1 MPAPTTAPHPDRR
14 HFLQQ
19 SGLGLGGVA
28 LNWMLQRDLAR
39 ANETPQLANPL
50 APKPSHFPARAK
62 SVIFLMMNGGPS
74 QIDTFDPKPAL
85 EKVDGKLFARENV
98 KTAQVSGKRYFVR
111 SPFRFYQHGECGMP
125 VSELFQETAAH
136 VDKIAFLRSGY
147 CDSDNHPAA
156 VFQYNTGYPVQ
167 GNPSIGSWIVYGLGS
182 ENENLPSY
190 VVLRDGKPFG
200 GNTSWANGYLPA
212 LYQGLQFRAGKNPV
226 LNLKGPAGISRNQ
239 QQQTLNLVQSLNRK
253 HLQERAEFSD
263 LSARIAAYEL
273 AFRMQQEIPVATD
286 IQRETSAT
294 HQLYGL
300 ENDTTKTFGTR
311 CLLARRLVERGVRF
325 VQVWSGGWDSH
336 DNVLEGHKNA
346 ARSVDRPIA
355 GLLTDLDQRG
365 LLDETLV
372 VWGGEFGR
380 TADTTEAAF
389 NKKKPGRDHNPK
401 ATLMWFAGGGVRAG
415 SVLGATDEVG
425 DRSVEQR
432 HHLRDVHATLLH
444 LLGLD
449 QELLT
454 YYHGGRYK
462 RLTDNG
468 GDVIQGLLA

>member
-1 MPAPTTAPHPDRR
+1 M
-14 HFLQQ
+14 
-19 SGLGLGGVA
+19 
-28 LNWMLQRDLAR
+28 
-39 ANETPQLANPL
+39 
-50 APKPSHFPARAK
+50 
-62 SVIFLMMNGGPS
+62 
-74 QIDTFDPKPAL
+74 
-85 EKVDGKLFARENV
+85 
-98 KTAQVSGKRYFVR
+98 
-111 SPFRFYQHGECGMP
+111 
-125 VSELFQETAAH
+125 
-136 VDKIAFLRSGY
+136 
-147 CDSDNHPAA
+147 
-156 VFQYNTGYPVQ
+156 
-167 GNPSIGSWIVYGLGS
+167 
-182 ENENLPSY
+182 
-190 VVLRDGKPFG
+190 
-200 GNTSWANGYLPA
+200 
-212 LYQGLQFRAGKNPV
+212 
-226 LNLKGPAGISRNQ
+226 
-239 QQQTLNLVQSLNRK
+239 
-253 HLQERAEFSD
+253 
-263 LSARIAAYEL
+263 
-273 AFRMQQEIPVATD
+273 
-286 IQRETSAT
+286 
-294 HQLYGL
+294 
-300 ENDTTKTFGTR
+300 
-311 CLLARRLVERGVRF
+311 
-325 VQVWSGGWDSH
+325 QVWSGGWDSH

-389 NKKKPGRDHNPK
+389 NKKQPGRDHNPK

-432 HHLRDVHATLLH
+432 HHLRDVHATLLQ

>member
-28 LNWMLQRDLAR
+28 LNWRLQRDLAR

-85 EKVDGKLFARENV
+85 EKIDGKLFARENV

-200 GNTSWANGYLPA
+200 GNT
-212 LYQGLQFRAGKNPV
+212 
-226 LNLKGPAGISRNQ
+226 
-239 QQQTLNLVQSLNRK
+239 
-253 HLQERAEFSD
+253 
-263 LSARIAAYEL
+263 
-273 AFRMQQEIPVATD
+273 
-286 IQRETSAT
+286 
-294 HQLYGL
+294 
-300 ENDTTKTFGTR
+300 
-311 CLLARRLVERGVRF
+311 
-325 VQVWSGGWDSH
+325 
-336 DNVLEGHKNA
+336 
-346 ARSVDRPIA
+346 
-355 GLLTDLDQRG
+355 
-365 LLDETLV
+365 
-372 VWGGEFGR
+372 
-380 TADTTEAAF
+380 
-389 NKKKPGRDHNPK
+389 
-401 ATLMWFAGGGVRAG
+401 
-415 SVLGATDEVG
+415 
-425 DRSVEQR
+425 
-432 HHLRDVHATLLH
+432 
-444 LLGLD
+444 
-449 QELLT
+449 
-454 YYHGGRYK
+454 
-462 RLTDNG
+462 
-468 GDVIQGLLA
+468 